1 MTAMIFTTT
10 TKGTSDMTTRITDNG
25 NIVTVLTAQGETTYI
40 IEERPHMWI
49 GRPIMIRN
57 ERIRSATPTYAETR
71 DELLRYIISTAEL
84 APSQIHKLDIN
95 FSL

>member
-1 MTAMIFTTT
+1 
-10 TKGTSDMTTRITDNG
+10 MTTHITDNG
-25 NIVTVLTAQGETTYI
+25 NIVTVSTAQGKTTYT
-40 IEERPHMWI
+40 IEERPRMWI
-49 GRPIMIRN
+49 GRPTMIRN

-84 APSQIHKLDIN
+84 APSQIHKLNIN